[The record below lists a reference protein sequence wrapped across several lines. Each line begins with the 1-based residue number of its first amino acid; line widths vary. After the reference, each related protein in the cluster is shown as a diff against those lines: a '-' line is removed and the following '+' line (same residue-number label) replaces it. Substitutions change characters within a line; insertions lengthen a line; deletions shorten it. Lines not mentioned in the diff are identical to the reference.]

1 MTIPP
6 RDDNWECGTYFP
18 RQMTRTRIAVLASG
32 GGTNLQAIIDHL
44 DRLGDRRCG
53 EVVLVASDRADAGAL
68 ARGRIRGITT
78 EALATPRRPEGA
90 VLGPLLERHGVELVV
105 LAGYLR
111 RVPDD
116 VVRRYADRM
125 INVHPA
131 LLPSFGG
138 TGMYGMRV
146 HAAVLASG
154 ATVTGVTAHFVD
166 EEYDRGPIIAQ
177 WPVPVLS
184 GDDAATLAA
193 RVLRVEHVLYPR
205 VVDAVAGGRLTLAA
219 CRGGRRLAGRAGVEF
234 IMLSRKDDCLAEA
247 IDRALD
253 C

>member
-1 MTIPP
+1 
-6 RDDNWECGTYFP
+6 
-18 RQMTRTRIAVLASG
+18 MTRTRIAVLASG
-32 GGTNLQAIIDHL
+32 GGTNLQAILDHL
-44 DRLGDRRCG
+44 GRLGDRRCG
-53 EVVLVASDRADAGAL
+53 DVVLVASDRVDAGAL
-68 ARGRIRGITT
+68 ARARIHGIAT
-78 EALATPRRPEGA
+78 ETLATPRRTEGA
-90 VLGPLLERHGVELVV
+90 ALGPLLEGHGVELVV

-111 RVPDD
+111 RVPDE

-138 TGMYGMRV
+138 AGMYGMRV
-146 HAAVLASG
+146 HEAVLASG

-177 WPVPVLS
+177 WPVPVVT
-184 GDDAATLAA
+184 GDDSTTLAA

-219 CRGGRRLAGRAGVEF
+219 CRGGRRVAGAADVEF
-234 IMLSRKDDCLAEA
+234 TMLSRKDDCLAEA

-253 C
+253 S

>member
-1 MTIPP
+1 
-6 RDDNWECGTYFP
+6 
-18 RQMTRTRIAVLASG
+18 MTRTRIAVLASG

-53 EVVLVASDRADAGAL
+53 DIVLVASDRADAGAL
-68 ARGRIRGITT
+68 ARARIHGVPT
-78 EALATPRRPEGA
+78 ETLATSRRPEGA
-90 VLGPLLERHGVELVV
+90 QLGPLLERCGVDLIV

-111 RVPDD
+111 HIPGE
-116 VVRRYADRM
+116 VVRRYADRT

-138 TGMYGMRV
+138 AGMYGMRV
-146 HAAVLASG
+146 HEAVLASG

-184 GDDAATLAA
+184 GDDGPSLAA

-205 VVDAVAGGRLTLAA
+205 VVDAVAGGRLTLAD
-219 CRGGRRLAGRAGVEF
+219 CRGGRRLAGGTDAEF
-234 IMLSRKDDCLAEA
+234 TMLPRKDDCLAEA
-247 IDRALD
+247 IDRALA

>member
-1 MTIPP
+1 
-6 RDDNWECGTYFP
+6 
-18 RQMTRTRIAVLASG
+18 MTRTRIAVLASG
-32 GGTNLQAIIDHL
+32 GGTNLQAILDHL
-44 DRLGDRRCG
+44 GRLGDRRCG
-53 EVVLVASDRADAGAL
+53 DVVLVASDRADAGAL
-68 ARGRIRGITT
+68 ARARIHGIAT
-78 EALATPRRPEGA
+78 ETLATPRRAEGA
-90 VLGPLLERHGVELVV
+90 ALGPLLEGHGVELVA

-111 RVPDD
+111 RVPDE

-138 TGMYGMRV
+138 AGMYGMRV
-146 HAAVLASG
+146 HEAVLAAG

-177 WPVPVLS
+177 WPVPVLT
-184 GDDAATLAA
+184 GDDSATLAA

-219 CRGGRRLAGRAGVEF
+219 CRSGRRVAGAADVEF
-234 IMLSRKDDCLAEA
+234 TMLSRKDDCLAEA

-253 C
+253 Y

>member
-1 MTIPP
+1 
-6 RDDNWECGTYFP
+6 
-18 RQMTRTRIAVLASG
+18 MTRTRIAVLASG
-32 GGTNLQAIIDHL
+32 GGTNLQAILDHL
-44 DRLGDRRCG
+44 GRLDDRRCG
-53 EVVLVASDRADAGAL
+53 DVVLIASDRADAGAL
-68 ARGRIRGITT
+68 ARARIHGIAAETLASRRT
-78 EALATPRRPEGA
+78 EGVA
-90 VLGPLLERHGVELVV
+90 LGPLLEEHGVELVV

-111 RVPDD
+111 RVPDE

-138 TGMYGMRV
+138 AGMYGMRV
-146 HAAVLASG
+146 HEAVLAAG
-154 ATVTGVTAHFVD
+154 VTVTGVTAHFVD

-177 WPVPVLS
+177 WPVPVLT
-184 GDDAATLAA
+184 GDDSATLAA

-219 CRGGRRLAGRAGVEF
+219 CRGGRRLAGAADVEF
-234 IMLSRKDDCLAEA
+234 TMLSRKDDCLAEA

-253 C
+253 Y

>member
-1 MTIPP
+1 
-6 RDDNWECGTYFP
+6 
-18 RQMTRTRIAVLASG
+18 MTRTRIAVLASG

-44 DRLGDRRCG
+44 GRLGDRRCG
-53 EVVLVASDRADAGAL
+53 DVVLVAGDRGDAGAL
-68 ARGRIRGITT
+68 ARARIHGIAAET
-78 EALATPRRPEGA
+78 LATPRRPEGA
-90 VLGPLLERHGVELVV
+90 AIGSLLERHGVELVV

-116 VVRRYADRM
+116 VVRRYAGRM

-138 TGMYGMRV
+138 AGMYGMRV
-146 HAAVLASG
+146 HEAVLASG
-154 ATVTGVTAHFVD
+154 ATVSGVTAHFVD

-184 GDDAATLAA
+184 GDDIATLAA

-219 CRGGRRLAGRAGVEF
+219 CRGGRRLEGAADVEF
-234 IMLSRKDDCLAEA
+234 TMLSRKDDCLAEA

>member
-1 MTIPP
+1 
-6 RDDNWECGTYFP
+6 
-18 RQMTRTRIAVLASG
+18 MTRARIAVLASG
-32 GGTNLQAIIDHL
+32 GGTNLQAILDHL

-53 EVVLVASDRADAGAL
+53 DVVLVASDRADAGAL
-68 ARGRIRGITT
+68 ARARINGIVA
-78 EALATPRRPEGA
+78 EVLATPRKAEGA
-90 VLGPLLERHGVELVV
+90 AVGPLLEEHGVELVV

-111 RVPDD
+111 RVPDE
-116 VVRRYADRM
+116 VVHRYAGRM

-138 TGMYGMRV
+138 AGMYGMRV
-146 HAAVLASG
+146 HEAVLASG
-154 ATVTGVTAHFVD
+154 ASITGVTAHFVD

-184 GDDAATLAA
+184 GDDSASLAA

-205 VVDAVAGGRLTLAA
+205 VVDGVAGGRLTLASS
-219 CRGGRRLAGRAGVEF
+219 RGGRRLAGAADAEF
-234 IMLSRKDDCLAEA
+234 TMLSRKDDCLAEA

>member
-1 MTIPP
+1 
-6 RDDNWECGTYFP
+6 
-18 RQMTRTRIAVLASG
+18 MTRTRIAVLASG
-32 GGTNLQAIIDHL
+32 GGTNLQAILDHL
-44 DRLGDRRCG
+44 GRLGDRRCG
-53 EVVLVASDRADAGAL
+53 DVVLVASDRADAGAL
-68 ARGRIRGITT
+68 ARARIHGIAT
-78 EALATPRRPEGA
+78 ETLATPRRAEGA
-90 VLGPLLERHGVELVV
+90 ALGPLLEAHGVELVA

-111 RVPDD
+111 RVPDE

-138 TGMYGMRV
+138 AGMYGMRV
-146 HAAVLASG
+146 HEAVLAAG

-177 WPVPVLS
+177 WPVPVLT
-184 GDDAATLAA
+184 GDDSTTLAA

-219 CRGGRRLAGRAGVEF
+219 CRSGRRVAGAADVEF
-234 IMLSRKDDCLAEA
+234 TMLSRKDDCLAEA

-253 C
+253 Y